1 MDFDT
6 AMYEWTYGYKPR
18 GRGSWAFQ
26 IGARRSC
33 GAGLKDPVWA
43 PGDVLYS
50 EAKKWIRQNYPDA
63 TYVRVLT

>member
-1 MDFDT
+1 MTFDT
-6 AMYEWTYGYKPR
+6 AMYEWTYGYRPR
-18 GRGSWAFQ
+18 GRGYWAFQ
-26 IGARRSC
+26 IGNRAHYE
-33 GAGLKDPVWA
+33 PVWA